1 MAAVAK
7 FVDPPKA
14 WALDDLKSQYERR
27 RSEIARS
34 ANVIPDSDE
43 QIARCD
49 DAIKVITRELKK
61 AEARDISAGDEV
73 IPDAVE

>member
-1 MAAVAK
+1 MPDGAGWRRFLAAVAK

-49 DAIKVITRELKK
+49 DAIKVIKF
-61 AEARDISAGDEV
+61 AA
-73 IPDAVE
+73 